1 MPTLE
6 VFTIGGGEYIVNVFN
21 AVAAW
26 CGGGGYRSLLQ
37 VVMVMGFAYSLCVV
51 AFSLDWRAWLNW
63 FIQSTLIYMLLMV
76 PTVSV
81 KVTDRINPGL
91 APAVVDNVPLGL
103 GVMASFTSQIGDWM
117 TRTAETVFVMPN
129 AVALSNNGMIY
140 GARLLEKARTF
151 QITDAVFRA
160 NLDEQLKQCTFYD
173 VLLGF
178 KSMDDLTRS
187 TDSWAAIGPGSPAR
201 SQKWIT
207 STGPGTT
214 EASIIPCN
222 EAYSRL
228 DGQFNAAI
236 DKDLLP
242 FAKST
247 YPKLADTV
255 AAQKLRDDL
264 PIVAGYMHGTPR
276 DAYAYLKQVSTIDA
290 FLAARESFSD
300 AGWDAYASQ
309 RADAQAKNTYTSIA
323 QQAMTWVPLLGI
335 VLTVVFYAMFPVL
348 FPLFLF
354 PRTGVSTLKGYAV
367 GFFYLA
373 SWGPL
378 YVILHMFVMSR
389 AASAYAAVAPSGPT
403 LLVTDG
409 IDSVN
414 VDISTLAG
422 FLMMSVPFL
431 AAGMARG
438 AMAIAGQATSML
450 MPAQNAAEQA
460 ATERTTG
467 NYSYGNTSF
476 QNLTSNMVQANKWDD
491 QPKHNSG
498 FAVGSFT
505 NADGGLAYSFADG
518 GSAFDTRQGISNLAF
533 TPSRTSG
540 FDQQMSRALSE
551 GQSHT
556 EQVRN
561 AASQSWQ
568 ATASTGTDL
577 LRAAEHRRGS
587 STETGSGFNNSVSRM
602 TEASR
607 SLSSG
612 LSSRFGLSDSD
623 SQQIARASQ
632 TTGTADAGLE
642 VLGKLWKV
650 QGKAAIGARLA
661 ATSTDTTQGTLS
673 AEQSYNELS
682 DYLNREVNTTQ
693 ARNARDE
700 FMRQTSTSGD
710 SEVRSLS
717 EKLGVSINDSRS
729 ASIEASR
736 AEEAYQRVSHDVR
749 EASSRGWSLNSNET
763 QEFVAYANERL
774 LGDSTLASLGWHPSM
789 VMPRTREQEQVRDI
803 LLGEFMDRRVNAVRE
818 ELGVQVPERLDNILS
833 GPSITTSAGVRAWGE
848 RSAAGVRARGPD
860 VSIRES
866 SRDPDLAG
874 EVSERIQAGS
884 ARITTGALGL
894 GNEVD
899 DANKTG
905 GQVRSRVD
913 ERNKS
918 SLLTSMPVVGSVL
931 HGIGEASEWVGD
943 KLGTGGGSHVTEL
956 PRGERATLPVSG
968 QIRSGMGGRVD
979 PITGQSGHHNGI
991 DIAAAAGTE
1000 IRAPASGTVLRND
1013 YQENGAGNYVVL
1025 GHSDGSQSKY
1035 FHMQH
1040 RSQYPVGSTVSAGDV
1055 LGQVG
1060 STGRSTGPHLHYEL
1074 WKDGAPVDPK
1084 RHQLQE

>member
-26 CGGGGYRSLLQ
+26 CEGGGYRSLLQ
-37 VVMVMGFAYSLCVV
+37 VVMVMGLAYSLCVV

-63 FIQSTLIYMLLMV
+63 FVQSTLIYMLLMV
-76 PTVSV
+76 PTVTV

-140 GARLLEKARTF
+140 GARLMEKARTF

-187 TDSWAAIGPGSPAR
+187 TNTWAAIGPGSPAR

-228 DGQFNAAI
+228 DSQFNAAI

-242 FAKST
+242 FAKNT
-247 YPKLADTV
+247 YPKLADTI

-264 PIVAGYMHGTPR
+264 PIVAGYMHGTPK
-276 DAYAYLKQVSTIDA
+276 DAYSYLKQVSTIDA

-389 AASAYAAVAPSGPT
+389 AASAYAAVAPNGPT
-403 LLVTDG
+403 LLVADG

-431 AAGMARG
+431 AAGMAKG

-476 QNLTSNMVQANKWDD
+476 QNLTSSMVQANKWDTA
-491 QPKHNSG
+491 PMVTGG
-498 FAVGSFT
+498 FARQSFFNDDGSQT
-505 NADGGLAYSFADG
+505 NYMANGAMVYNSTGA
-518 GSAFDTRQGISNLAF
+518 ISNLPQKFTISEGGVAARPSTTTRQISCGTHF
-533 TPSRTSG
+533 PRVGAQEAAARTPSPLAHAIRS
-540 FDQQMSRALSE
+540 ALR
-551 GQSHT
+551 
-556 EQVRN
+556 VRL
-561 AASQSWQ
+561 APRVGRIPPAMIVGECRRRMG
-568 ATASTGTDL
+568 TASLVRLPRECAGARVLGTFT
-577 LRAAEHRRGS
+577 RRTRPAAPLCR
-587 STETGSGFNNSVSRM
+587 
-602 TEASR
+602 
-607 SLSSG
+607 
-612 LSSRFGLSDSD
+612 
-623 SQQIARASQ
+623 RAS
-632 TTGTADAGLE
+632 ASEAKGLC
-642 VLGKLWKV
+642 W
-650 QGKAAIGARLA
+650 
-661 ATSTDTTQGTLS
+661 
-673 AEQSYNELS
+673 
-682 DYLNREVNTTQ
+682 
-693 ARNARDE
+693 
-700 FMRQTSTSGD
+700 
-710 SEVRSLS
+710 
-717 EKLGVSINDSRS
+717 
-729 ASIEASR
+729 
-736 AEEAYQRVSHDVR
+736 
-749 EASSRGWSLNSNET
+749 ASSRPSG
-763 QEFVAYANERL
+763 
-774 LGDSTLASLGWHPSM
+774 LARISAM
-789 VMPRTREQEQVRDI
+789 AATFRTA
-803 LLGEFMDRRVNAVRE
+803 F
-818 ELGVQVPERLDNILS
+818 S
-833 GPSITTSAGVRAWGE
+833 SIEG
-848 RSAAGVRARGPD
+848 RSARVAISLRTAQRMVPIKRMAT
-860 VSIRES
+860 
-866 SRDPDLAG
+866 A
-874 EVSERIQAGS
+874 
-884 ARITTGALGL
+884 
-894 GNEVD
+894 
-899 DANKTG
+899 KTP
-905 GQVRSRVD
+905 RSRTAPTTATGRRT
-913 ERNKS
+913 ETS
-918 SLLTSMPVVGSVL
+918 SSPATP
-931 HGIGEASEWVGD
+931 
-943 KLGTGGGSHVTEL
+943 
-956 PRGERATLPVSG
+956 PRLRPS
-968 QIRSGMGGRVD
+968 RST
-979 PITGQSGHHNGI
+979 PS
-991 DIAAAAGTE
+991 
-1000 IRAPASGTVLRND
+1000 
-1013 YQENGAGNYVVL
+1013 
-1025 GHSDGSQSKY
+1025 
-1035 FHMQH
+1035 
-1040 RSQYPVGSTVSAGDV
+1040 GSTVKPRHWTTRAGDWRR
-1055 LGQVG
+1055 QQAMPRP
-1060 STGRSTGPHLHYEL
+1060 TGTR
-1074 WKDGAPVDPK
+1074 
-1084 RHQLQE
+1084 

>member
-6 VFTIGGGEYIVNVFN
+6 VFTIGGGEYIVNVLN

-37 VVMVMGFAYSLCVV
+37 VVMVMGLAYSLCVV

-63 FIQSTLIYMLLMV
+63 FVQSTLIYMLLMV
-76 PTVSV
+76 PTVTV

-117 TRTAETVFVMPN
+117 TRTAETVFVMPD

-178 KSMDDLTRS
+178 KSMDDFARS
-187 TDSWAAIGPGSPAR
+187 TNAWVAMGPGSPAR

-214 EASIIPCN
+214 EASIISCN

-228 DGQFNAAI
+228 DSQFNAAI

-242 FAKST
+242 FAKGA
-247 YPKLADTV
+247 YPKLADTI

-264 PIVAGYMHGTPR
+264 PIVAGYMHGTPK
-276 DAYAYLKQVSTIDA
+276 DAYSYLKQVSTIDA

-389 AASAYAAVAPSGPT
+389 AASAYAAVAPNGPT

-431 AAGMARG
+431 AAGMAKG

-476 QNLTSNMVQANKWDD
+476 QNLTSSMVQANKWDTA
-491 QPKHNSG
+491 PMVTGG
-498 FAVGSFT
+498 FARQSFINDDGSQT
-505 NADGGLAYSFADG
+505 NYMSNGAMVYNTT
-518 GSAFDTRQGISNLAF
+518 GSISNLPQRFSISRGGVAEMRQSAAEYHNQANQLRNSLSESWGAGSRSSNAF
-533 TPSRTSG
+533 TSG
-540 FDQQMSRALSE
+540 TRNSFGTE
-551 GQSHT
+551 GSSGT
-556 EQVRN
+556 EN
-561 AASQSWQ
+561 
-568 ATASTGTDL
+568 
-577 LRAAEHRRGS
+577 GS
-587 STETGSGFNNSVSRM
+587 STIVYDRHGTSTGSGSSQSRQITTGLRGTEGARDAYSSAQVHNSSLRVGLGAGSRGGDTPQTPEGVQPQTGQPPAKPGIGRRALDGM
-602 TEASR
+602 KGVGLRAGGEMSYGLTASDGVQFERGTERSRGDQSTDGTTSSADQTHGNGRDVQVTGGTYHRDGSSYRNEQFAGNTSTSETFKEHAERINREAAALDERGRRLDDAASYAETHGYTLTEDMSQYVASR
-607 SLSSG
+607 YFELQHG
-612 LSSRFGLSDSD
+612 DY
-623 SQQIARASQ
+623 A
-632 TTGTADAGLE
+632 
-642 VLGKLWKV
+642 VLN
-650 QGKAAIGARLA
+650 APDIYR
-661 ATSTDTTQGTLS
+661 T
-673 AEQSYNELS
+673 N
-682 DYLNREVNTTQ
+682 LNLDQRM
-693 ARNARDE
+693 ARDE
-700 FMRQTSTSGD
+700 IVKAAMRD
-710 SEVRSLS
+710 Y
-717 EKLGVSINDSRS
+717 
-729 ASIEASR
+729 IEGPRNQVASR
-736 AEEAYQRVSHDVR
+736 LEERGIVSVVAPRPASVEQMSGSVAHHVSGTGGPAGESPERAARRGAIADGKR
-749 EASSRGWSLNSNET
+749 EAED
-763 QEFVAYANERL
+763 V
-774 LGDSTLASLGWHPSM
+774 
-789 VMPRTREQEQVRDI
+789 V
-803 LLGEFMDRRVNAVRE
+803 
-818 ELGVQVPERLDNILS
+818 S
-833 GPSITTSAGVRAWGE
+833 GLQQSH
-848 RSAAGVRARGPD
+848 
-860 VSIRES
+860 
-866 SRDPDLAG
+866 
-874 EVSERIQAGS
+874 
-884 ARITTGALGL
+884 
-894 GNEVD
+894 
-899 DANKTG
+899 
-905 GQVRSRVD
+905 
-913 ERNKS
+913 
-918 SLLTSMPVVGSVL
+918 VGSV
-931 HGIGEASEWVGD
+931 IGASDLARE
-943 KLGTGGGSHVTEL
+943 H
-956 PRGERATLPVSG
+956 GERTDTNWHVS
-968 QIRSGMGGRVD
+968 R
-979 PITGQSGHHNGI
+979 
-991 DIAAAAGTE
+991 
-1000 IRAPASGTVLRND
+1000 
-1013 YQENGAGNYVVL
+1013 
-1025 GHSDGSQSKY
+1025 K
-1035 FHMQH
+1035 
-1040 RSQYPVGSTVSAGDV
+1040 
-1055 LGQVG
+1055 
-1060 STGRSTGPHLHYEL
+1060 
-1074 WKDGAPVDPK
+1074 
-1084 RHQLQE
+1084 

>member
-6 VFTIGGGEYIVNVFN
+6 VFTIGGGEYIVNVLN

-37 VVMVMGFAYSLCVV
+37 VVMVMGLAYSLCVV
-51 AFSLDWRAWLNW
+51 AFSLDWRAWLSW
-63 FIQSTLIYMLLMV
+63 FVQSTLIYMLLMV
-76 PTVSV
+76 PTVTI

-117 TRTAETVFVMPN
+117 TRTAETVFVMPD

-151 QITDAVFRA
+151 QITDAVLRA

-187 TDSWAAIGPGSPAR
+187 TNTWAAVGPGSPAR

-228 DGQFNAAI
+228 DSQFNAAI

-242 FAKST
+242 FAKGA
-247 YPKLADTV
+247 YPKLADTI

-264 PIVAGYMHGTPR
+264 PIVAGYMHGTPK
-276 DAYAYLKQVSTIDA
+276 DAYSYLKQVSTIDA

-389 AASAYAAVAPSGPT
+389 AASAYAAVAPNGPT

-431 AAGMARG
+431 AAGMAKG

-476 QNLTSNMVQANKWDD
+476 QNLTSNMVQGNKWDTA
-491 QPKHNSG
+491 PMVTGG
-498 FAVGSFT
+498 FARQSFINDDGSQTNYMSNGAMVYNTTGSISNLPQRFSISEGGVAEMRKSAAEYHNQANQLRNSLSESWGAGSRSSNAFT
-505 NADGGLAYSFADG
+505 SGTRNSFGTEGSSGTESGSNTTNYDRRGTSTTDGNSQSRQITTGVRGSEGARDVYSSNETMNASLSGGLGIGGGGGRGGGKGAGGKGSLLRAGADLSYGRNASDGVQFDKGTERTRGDQSTDGTTHAADQTHGNGQDVQISDGTYHRDGSSYRNEQFAGNTSSSETFKEHAERVNREAAALDDKGQRLEAAASYAETHGYTLTEDMSQYVASRYFEMQHGEYSALNAPDIYRTNLNPDQRMARDEIVKAAMRDYIEGPHGQVARRLEERDIVDVVAPRPASVEQMAGSVAHHVSGRGGLAGEYPARAARRAAITDG
-518 GSAFDTRQGISNLAF
+518 GAEAGTVVTGLQETHTGSVIGAADLQHEHAEGTDTRWHAK
-533 TPSRTSG
+533 
-540 FDQQMSRALSE
+540 
-551 GQSHT
+551 
-556 EQVRN
+556 
-561 AASQSWQ
+561 
-568 ATASTGTDL
+568 
-577 LRAAEHRRGS
+577 RR
-587 STETGSGFNNSVSRM
+587 
-602 TEASR
+602 
-607 SLSSG
+607 
-612 LSSRFGLSDSD
+612 
-623 SQQIARASQ
+623 
-632 TTGTADAGLE
+632 
-642 VLGKLWKV
+642 
-650 QGKAAIGARLA
+650 
-661 ATSTDTTQGTLS
+661 
-673 AEQSYNELS
+673 
-682 DYLNREVNTTQ
+682 
-693 ARNARDE
+693 
-700 FMRQTSTSGD
+700 
-710 SEVRSLS
+710 
-717 EKLGVSINDSRS
+717 
-729 ASIEASR
+729 
-736 AEEAYQRVSHDVR
+736 
-749 EASSRGWSLNSNET
+749 
-763 QEFVAYANERL
+763 
-774 LGDSTLASLGWHPSM
+774 
-789 VMPRTREQEQVRDI
+789 
-803 LLGEFMDRRVNAVRE
+803 
-818 ELGVQVPERLDNILS
+818 
-833 GPSITTSAGVRAWGE
+833 
-848 RSAAGVRARGPD
+848 
-860 VSIRES
+860 
-866 SRDPDLAG
+866 
-874 EVSERIQAGS
+874 
-884 ARITTGALGL
+884 
-894 GNEVD
+894 
-899 DANKTG
+899 
-905 GQVRSRVD
+905 
-913 ERNKS
+913 
-918 SLLTSMPVVGSVL
+918 
-931 HGIGEASEWVGD
+931 
-943 KLGTGGGSHVTEL
+943 
-956 PRGERATLPVSG
+956 
-968 QIRSGMGGRVD
+968 
-979 PITGQSGHHNGI
+979 
-991 DIAAAAGTE
+991 
-1000 IRAPASGTVLRND
+1000 
-1013 YQENGAGNYVVL
+1013 
-1025 GHSDGSQSKY
+1025 
-1035 FHMQH
+1035 
-1040 RSQYPVGSTVSAGDV
+1040 
-1055 LGQVG
+1055 
-1060 STGRSTGPHLHYEL
+1060 
-1074 WKDGAPVDPK
+1074 
-1084 RHQLQE
+1084 